1 MGGWRGRV
9 CAMDIRV
16 KRTWGAL
23 VAAGLVMGAAGMVAP
38 GMVAAQDLQRDA
50 SKAVEIK
57 VDLARKVGRYEPIYR
72 WFGYDEANYTTA
84 ANGRKLL
91 GELHAMSPVPV
102 YIRAHHLLTSGD
114 GTPEL
119 KWSSTGVY
127 SEDAQGRPVY
137 QWKILDGIFDA
148 YRAAGVK
155 PMVELGF
162 MPKDLAAVLSG
173 KPDQPYQMHFPGDVL
188 GGASN
193 NPPKDYAK
201 WEALVQAVVA
211 HLVDRYGKDEVLTW
225 YFEVWNEPDIS
236 YWHGTA
242 EEYYRLYDASVAGVR
257 AALPGA
263 RVGGPATT
271 GPGGGEKSN
280 SYKMLLGFLELV
292 RETKQPLDF
301 ISFHAKGSPKIVNG
315 EATMGIS
322 HELRDVDEGFQL
334 IASFPEFRHLPVI
347 LSEADPE
354 GCAACSAK
362 MNPANAYR
370 NGTLYPAYTAAAYA
384 RMFQMADEHGINLIG
399 MLTWAFEFEG
409 RDTFEGFRSLAT
421 NGIDKPVLNFFRMVA
436 KMSGERVE
444 VESMGAVPLDVIRDM
459 GVRGAPD
466 VDALATVNGR
476 KAMVMVWNYQD
487 TVSQDFGVASRVVVS
502 GMPASVKQVKV
513 REWRIDETHSNAY
526 TVWKAM
532 GSPAHPDAE
541 QTAKLQAAGQLQEVG
556 NVKSVVVADDA
567 VRLEGTLPGE
577 SVSLYEVSW

>member
-1 MGGWRGRV
+1 MDMRMRGSFCGLIAMGVVMGTV
-9 CAMDIRV
+9 A
-16 KRTWGAL
+16 
-23 VAAGLVMGAAGMVAP
+23 VAAVGQGTSP
-38 GMVAAQDLQRDA
+38 DT

-57 VDLARKVGRYEPIYR
+57 VDLAKKVGRYEPIYR
-72 WFGYDEANYTTA
+72 AFGADEANYMTA
-84 ANGRKLL
+84 PNGRKLL
-91 GELHAMSPVPV
+91 RELHDMSPVPV
-102 YIRAHHLLTSGD
+102 FIRVHHLLTSGD

-137 QWKILDGIFDA
+137 QWKVLDGIFDA
-148 YRAAGVK
+148 YKAAGVK

-162 MPKDLAAVLSG
+162 MPKDLAAKLPN
-173 KPDQPYQMHFPGDVL
+173 KPDQAYQMHFPGDVL

-201 WEALVQAVVA
+201 WQGLSQAVVA
-211 HLVDRYGKDEVLTW
+211 HLVQRYGKDEVLTW

-236 YWHGTA
+236 YWHGTP
-242 EEYYRLYDASVAGVR
+242 EEYYKLYDAAAAGVK

-271 GPGGGEKSN
+271 GPSGKARDGGPDGG
-280 SYKMLLGFLELV
+280 YKLLKGFLEHV
-292 RETKQPLDF
+292 RDTKQPLDF

-315 EATMGIS
+315 EVTMGIN
-322 HELRDVDEGFQL
+322 HELRDIDAGFKL

-347 LSEADPE
+347 MSEADPE

-384 RMFQMADEHGINLIG
+384 RIFQLADEHDINLIA
-399 MLTWAFEFEG
+399 MLSWAFEFEG

-421 NGIDKPVLNFFRMVA
+421 NGIDKPVLNFFRMAA
-436 KMSGERVE
+436 KMGGERVA
-444 VESMGAVPLDVIRDM
+444 VESTGAVPLDGILDK

-466 VDALATVNGR
+466 VDGLATVNGR

-487 TVSQDFGVASRVVVS
+487 TIAQDPATAASVVVD
-502 GMPASVKQVKV
+502 GLPAGVKQVKV
-513 REWRIDETHSNAY
+513 REWRIDGTHSNAY
-526 TVWKAM
+526 TVWQQM
-532 GSPAHPDAE
+532 GSPAQLTVEGAV
-541 QTAKLQAAGQLQEVG
+541 KLEAAGQLQEVG
-556 NVKSVVVADDA
+556 SARTVAA
-567 VRLEGTLPGE
+567 ANGGVRLEETLQGE

>member
-1 MGGWRGRV
+1 MGTAGIAV
-9 CAMDIRV
+9 AQSSPMD
-16 KRTWGAL
+16 T
-23 VAAGLVMGAAGMVAP
+23 
-38 GMVAAQDLQRDA
+38 
-50 SKAVEIK
+50 SKPVEIN
-57 VDLARKVGRYEPIYR
+57 VDLANKVGRYEPIYR
-72 WFGYDEANYTTA
+72 WFGFDEANYATA

-91 GELHAMSPVPV
+91 GELHEMSPVPV
-102 YIRAHHLLTSGD
+102 YIRSHHLLTSGD

-127 SEDAQGRPVY
+127 REDAQGRPVY
-137 QWKILDGIFDA
+137 DWHILDGIFDA
-148 YRAAGVK
+148 YKAAGVK

-162 MPKDLAAVLSG
+162 MPKDLAAKLPN

-201 WEALVQAVVA
+201 WQALVQAVVA
-211 HLVDRYGKDEVLTW
+211 HLVQRYGQSEVLTW

-236 YWHGTA
+236 YWHGTP
-242 EEYYRLYDASVAGVR
+242 EEYYKLYDAAAAGVK

-271 GPGGGEKSN
+271 GPGGKARDGGPDSG
-280 SYKMLLGFLELV
+280 YKLLRGFLEHV
-292 RETKQPLDF
+292 RDTKQPLDF
-301 ISFHAKGSPKIVNG
+301 ISFHAKGSPRIANG
-315 EATMGIS
+315 EVTMGIN
-322 HELRDVDEGFQL
+322 HELKDVDAGFAL
-334 IASFPEFRHLPVI
+334 IQSFPEFRHLPVI

-354 GCAACSAK
+354 GCAACSEK

-384 RMFQMADEHGINLIG
+384 RIFQLADEHDIHLIA
-399 MLTWAFEFEG
+399 MLSWAFEFEG

-421 NGIDKPVLNFFRMVA
+421 NGIDKPVLNFFRMAA
-436 KMSGERVE
+436 KMGGERVE
-444 VESMGAVPLDVIRDM
+444 VTSTGAVPLEVIRET

-487 TVSQDFGVASRVVVS
+487 TIAQNPAMQARVVLRGVP
-502 GMPASVKQVKV
+502 GGVKQVRV
-513 REWRIDETHSNAY
+513 REWRIDDAHSNAY
-526 TVWKAM
+526 TAWKAM
-532 GSPAHPDAE
+532 GSPAHLDEE
-541 QTAKLQAAGQLQEVG
+541 QTSKLEAAGQMQEVG
-556 NVKSVVVADDA
+556 TGRSVAVVNDE
-567 VRLEGTLPGE
+567 VSLEQTLPGE

>member
-1 MGGWRGRV
+1 MRGWLCV
-9 CAMDIRV
+9 
-16 KRTWGAL
+16 
-23 VAAGLVMGAAGMVAP
+23 VAAVVVMATMTVRAQGQALGASS
-38 GMVAAQDLQRDA
+38 AADA
-50 SKAVEIK
+50 QKTVEIK
-57 VDLARKVGRYEPIYR
+57 VDLAKKVGRYEPIYR
-72 WFGYDEANYTTA
+72 AFGADEANYMTA

-102 YIRAHHLLTSGD
+102 YIRVHHLLTSGD

-127 SEDAQGRPVY
+127 HEDAQGRPVY
-137 QWKILDGIFDA
+137 DWRILDGIFDA
-148 YRAAGVK
+148 YKAEGVK

-162 MPKDLAAVLSG
+162 MPKDLAAKLPN
-173 KPDQPYQMHFPGDVL
+173 KPDQPYQMHFPDDVL

-201 WEALVQAVVA
+201 WQALVKAVVA
-211 HLVDRYGKDEVLTW
+211 HLVARYGKDEVLTW

-236 YWHGTA
+236 YWHGMP
-242 EEYYRLYDASVAGVR
+242 EEYYKLYDAAAAGVK

-271 GPGGGEKSN
+271 GPGGTARGGGHDSG
-280 SYKMLLGFLELV
+280 YKLLRGFLEHV
-292 RETKQPLDF
+292 RDTKQPLDF
-301 ISFHAKGSPKIVNG
+301 ISFHAKGSPTIANG
-315 EATMGIS
+315 EVTMGIS
-322 HELRDVDEGFQL
+322 HELRDVDAGFKL
-334 IASFPEFRHLPVI
+334 IESFPEFRHLPVI

-362 MNPANAYR
+362 MHPANAYR

-384 RMFQMADEHGINLIG
+384 RIFQLADEHDINLFA
-399 MLTWAFEFEG
+399 MLSWAFEFEG

-421 NGIDKPVLNFFRMVA
+421 NGIDKPVLNFFRMAA

-444 VESMGAVPLDVIRDM
+444 VSSTGAVPLDEIVEK

-487 TVSQDFGVASRVVVS
+487 TITQDPATATSVVVS
-502 GMPASVKQVKV
+502 GLPAKVKRVRV
-513 REWRIDETHSNAY
+513 REWRIDDTHSNAY

-541 QTAKLQAAGQLQEVG
+541 QTKKLEVAGKLQEMGSVKTVAAAGGEVRLQEM
-556 NVKSVVVADDA
+556 
-567 VRLEGTLPGE
+567 LPGE
-577 SVSLYEVSW
+577 SVSLFEVSW

>member
-1 MGGWRGRV
+1 MRGWLW
-9 CAMDIRV
+9 C
-16 KRTWGAL
+16 
-23 VAAGLVMGAAGMVAP
+23 GLVVLGLAMGAVEM
-38 GMVAAQDLQRDA
+38 AAQDSALDTP
-50 SKAVEIK
+50 KAVEIK
-57 VDLARKVGRYEPIYR
+57 VDLAKKVGRYEPIYR
-72 WFGYDEANYTTA
+72 WFGFDESNYATA
-84 ANGRKLL
+84 PNGRKLL

-102 YIRAHHLLTSGD
+102 YIRSHHLLTSGD

-137 QWKILDGIFDA
+137 NWKILDGIFDS
-148 YRAAGVK
+148 YKAAGVK

-162 MPKDLAAVLSG
+162 MPKDLAAKLPN

-201 WEALVQAVVA
+201 WQGLAQAVVA
-211 HLVDRYGKDEVLTW
+211 HLVERYGKSEVLTW

-236 YWHGTA
+236 YWHGTP
-242 EEYYRLYDASVAGVR
+242 EEYYRLYDAAAAGVK

-271 GPGGGEKSN
+271 GPGGKARDGGPDGG
-280 SYKMLLGFLELV
+280 YKLLKGFLEHV
-292 RETKQPLDF
+292 RDTKQPLDF
-301 ISFHAKGSPKIVNG
+301 ISFHAKGSPRIVNG
-315 EATMGIS
+315 EVTMGIN
-322 HELRDVDEGFQL
+322 HELRDVDAGFEL
-334 IASFPEFRHLPVI
+334 IGSFPEFRKLPVI

-354 GCAACSAK
+354 GCAACSEK

-384 RMFQMADEHGINLIG
+384 RIFQLAAKHDINLIS
-399 MLTWAFEFEG
+399 MLSWAFEFEG

-421 NGIDKPVLNFFRMVA
+421 NGIDKPVLNFFRMAA
-436 KMSGERVE
+436 KMSGERVQ
-444 VESMGAVPLDVIRDM
+444 VESTGAVPMDVIREK

-487 TVSQDFGVASRVVVS
+487 TIAQDPAVAASVVVQ
-502 GMPASVKQVKV
+502 GVPASVKQVRV
-513 REWRIDETHSNAY
+513 REWRIDDSHSNAY
-526 TVWKAM
+526 TVWQTM
-532 GSPAHPDAE
+532 GSPAHPTAE
-541 QTAKLQAAGQLQEVG
+541 QTEKLEAAGQLQEVG
-556 NVKSVVVADDA
+556 AAKTVAA
-567 VRLEGTLPGE
+567 ANGEVRLEQTLQGE

>member
-1 MGGWRGRV
+1 
-9 CAMDIRV
+9 
-16 KRTWGAL
+16 
-23 VAAGLVMGAAGMVAP
+23 MGAVEM
-38 GMVAAQDLQRDA
+38 AAQDSAPDTA
-50 SKAVEIK
+50 KAVEVK
-57 VDLARKVGRYEPIYR
+57 VDLAKKVGRYEPIYR
-72 WFGYDEANYTTA
+72 WFGFDESNYATA
-84 ANGRKLL
+84 PNGRKLL

-102 YIRAHHLLTSGD
+102 YIRSHHLLTSGD

-137 QWKILDGIFDA
+137 NWKILDGIFDS
-148 YRAAGVK
+148 YKAAGVK

-162 MPKDLAAVLSG
+162 MPKDLAAKLPN

-201 WEALVQAVVA
+201 WQGLAQAVVA
-211 HLVDRYGKDEVLTW
+211 HLVERYGKSEVLTW

-236 YWHGTA
+236 YWHGTP
-242 EEYYRLYDASVAGVR
+242 EEYYRLYDAAAAGVK

-271 GPGGGEKSN
+271 GPGGKARDGGPDGGFK
-280 SYKMLLGFLELV
+280 LLKGFLEHV
-292 RETKQPLDF
+292 RDTKQPLDF
-301 ISFHAKGSPKIVNG
+301 ISFHAKGSPRIVNG
-315 EATMGIS
+315 EVTMGIN
-322 HELRDVDEGFQL
+322 HELRDVDAGFEL
-334 IASFPEFRHLPVI
+334 IGSFPEFRKLPVI
-347 LSEADPE
+347 LSEVDPE
-354 GCAACSAK
+354 GCAACSEK

-384 RMFQMADEHGINLIG
+384 RIFQLAAKHDINLIS
-399 MLTWAFEFEG
+399 MLSWAFEFEG

-421 NGIDKPVLNFFRMVA
+421 NGIDKPVLNFFRMAA
-436 KMSGERVE
+436 KMSGERVQ
-444 VESMGAVPLDVIRDM
+444 VESTGAVPMDVIREK

-487 TVSQDFGVASRVVVS
+487 TIAQDPAVAASVVVQ
-502 GMPASVKQVKV
+502 GVPASVKQVRV
-513 REWRIDETHSNAY
+513 REWRIDDSHSNAY
-526 TVWKAM
+526 TVWQAM
-532 GSPAHPDAE
+532 GSPAHATAE
-541 QTAKLQAAGQLQEVG
+541 QTEKLQAAGQLQEVG
-556 NVKSVVVADDA
+556 AAKTVAA
-567 VRLEGTLPGE
+567 ANGEVRLEQTLQGE

>member
-1 MGGWRGRV
+1 
-9 CAMDIRV
+9 
-16 KRTWGAL
+16 
-23 VAAGLVMGAAGMVAP
+23 
-38 GMVAAQDLQRDA
+38 
-50 SKAVEIK
+50 
-57 VDLARKVGRYEPIYR
+57 
-72 WFGYDEANYTTA
+72 
-84 ANGRKLL
+84 
-91 GELHAMSPVPV
+91 MSPAPV
-102 YIRAHHLLTSGD
+102 YIRVHHLLTSGD

-127 SEDAQGRPVY
+127 HEDAQGHAVY
-137 QWKILDGIFDA
+137 EWKILDGIFDS
-148 YRAAGVK
+148 YKAAGVK

-162 MPKDLAAVLSG
+162 MPKDLAAKLPG

-201 WEALVQAVVA
+201 WQALVEAVVA
-211 HLVDRYGKDEVLTW
+211 HLVQRYGKSEVLTW

-263 RVGGPATT
+263 KVGGPATT
-271 GPGGGEKSN
+271 GPGGKGRDGGPGDFDKN
-280 SYKMLLGFLELV
+280 GGYKLLRGFLEHV
-292 RETKQPLDF
+292 RDTKEPLDF
-301 ISFHAKGSPKIVNG
+301 ISFHAKGSPRIANG
-315 EATMGIS
+315 EVTMGIS
-322 HELRDVDEGFQL
+322 HELRDVDAGFAL
-334 IASFPEFRHLPVI
+334 IESFPEFRHLPVI

-384 RMFQMADEHGINLIG
+384 RMFQMADEHDIHLIA
-399 MLTWAFEFEG
+399 MLSWAFEFEG

-421 NGIDKPVLNFFRMVA
+421 NGIDKPVLNFFRMAA
-436 KMSGERVE
+436 KMSGERVS
-444 VESMGAVPLDVIRDM
+444 VESTGAVPLDAIRDA

-476 KAMVMVWNYQD
+476 RAMVMVWNYQD
-487 TVSQDFGVASRVVVS
+487 TIALDPAVTGNVSVS
-502 GMPASVKQVKV
+502 GLPAGVKQVRV
-513 REWRIDETHSNAY
+513 REWRIDDTHSNAY

-541 QTAKLQAAGQLQEVG
+541 QMAKLEAAGKLQETGAEKTVAAASG
-556 NVKSVVVADDA
+556 EVK
-567 VRLEGTLPGE
+567 LEQTLPGE